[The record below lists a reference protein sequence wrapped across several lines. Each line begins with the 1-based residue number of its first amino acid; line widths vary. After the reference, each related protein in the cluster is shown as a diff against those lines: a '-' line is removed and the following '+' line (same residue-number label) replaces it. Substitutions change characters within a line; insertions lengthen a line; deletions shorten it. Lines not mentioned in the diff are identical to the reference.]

1 MNKVLLAEWEEQ
13 GAVII
18 AWPNEITD
26 WKENLK
32 EVRNTYIEIVEQ
44 IADHELVIILSRDA
58 TIKKNF
64 SEEILKNIK
73 IIIADYNDT
82 WTRDYIGLSI
92 KTGKNFSLVNFK
104 FNGWGGKYGHKK
116 DNSINLQLQK
126 QNVFSTLECKHN
138 HFVLEGGSI
147 DSNGKGTI
155 LTTSKCLLNRN
166 RNPNFTQ
173 EEIEKTLSESL
184 GIKKII
190 WLNNGSIP
198 GDDTNSHIDT
208 LARYCD
214 EKTIVYSIND
224 SKELTSMEK
233 ELENIASENQYEL
246 IPLELPEP
254 IFNKSKQLPASYV
267 NFLITNRKVLVPIY
281 GDKNDFPAISTL
293 QKLFPTRKVVGINC
307 REIIKQNGS
316 LHCVT
321 MQVSKNVLNLSLF
334 E

>member
-58 TIKKNF
+58 TLKKNF
-64 SEEILKNIK
+64 SEETLKNTK

-92 KTGKNFSLVNFK
+92 KTGKRFSLVNFK

-116 DNSINLQLQK
+116 DNSINLHLQK
-126 QNVFSTLECKHN
+126 QNIFSTVECKHN
-138 HFVLEGGSI
+138 RFVLEGGSI

-293 QKLFPTRKVVGINC
+293 QKIFQTRTVVGINC